1 MCLMICCSST
11 WSKRFFPILRE
22 WQQECTIQNKHC
34 LFIWRTSVPGHPNC
48 MQYSEPSTSLTE
60 MEDLVRN
67 QSIDP
72 RYNWNKF
79 SIQNELILNAL
90 YQANLTHEVMDA
102 YFVNILWPD
111 MHQGNDCLHTVRRV
125 FDQWILV
132 ATMFQTFV
140 HYHSH
145 YTCLV
150 FVLPPQVL
158 TKGQHLQLAPSSH
171 VASQVQ
177 Q

>member
-1 MCLMICCSST
+1 
-11 WSKRFFPILRE
+11 
-22 WQQECTIQNKHC
+22 
-34 LFIWRTSVPGHPNC
+34 

-102 YFVNILWPD
+102 YFVNIL
-111 MHQGNDCLHTVRRV
+111 
-125 FDQWILV
+125 
-132 ATMFQTFV
+132 
-140 HYHSH
+140 
-145 YTCLV
+145 
-150 FVLPPQVL
+150 
-158 TKGQHLQLAPSSH
+158 
-171 VASQVQ
+171 
-177 Q
+177 